1 MSRKLRK
8 QDIDGTVETMLLSV
22 LGDRPSY
29 GYAIVKELNAR
40 ADGLLEF
47 GEGTVYPILHRLEEK
62 GFLQASW
69 EETESKRR
77 RKYYAVTPK
86 GKAALDENLQRWQLL
101 AVAMDRIAGFSKN
114 NDFKLGEIV

>member
-22 LGDRPSY
+22 LAGRSNY
-29 GYAIVKELNAR
+29 GYAIVKELNTKAG
-40 ADGLLEF
+40 GLLKF
-47 GEGTVYPILHRLEEK
+47 GEGTVYPILHRMEEK
-62 GFLQASW
+62 GLIQASW

-86 GKAALDENLQRWQLL
+86 GKAALSENIERWKLL
-101 AVAMDRIAGFSKN
+101 SVAMERIAGLSENQDLKP
-114 NDFKLGEIV
+114 GEIV